1 MANLANTFTP
11 ESFDTFRQE
20 LICLWNGGNEMAS
33 DAIVKTLAGDV
44 RNVTV
49 YFSVCPGSEDTLS
62 KILVSLVDITA
73 RKKAENALI
82 KSETGLKEAQR
93 IGRLGSWE
101 LDITNNIL
109 TWSDE
114 IYRMFEIDPSEFG
127 ASYEAFINAIHPDDR
142 EKVDFAYVNSLKTHA
157 PYAIDHRLCFADGR
171 VKYVQEQCETF
182 YDGDSKPLRS
192 VGIVQD
198 ITERKLAEEAIRISE
213 AKYRIVADNTYD
225 WEFWL
230 DPEGQFLYTS
240 PSCEGITGYKPFDF
254 SADSDLIFRL
264 VHPEDRYR
272 FETHE
277 RASLGEHPEP
287 EQEFRIIRANGEQ
300 RWIGHVCGP
309 VYDERGK
316 FLGLRGSNR
325 DITERKLAEEEI
337 RKLNQ
342 ELEKRVV
349 ERTSQLELAN
359 KELEAFSYSVSHDL
373 RAPLRGIDGFSQVL
387 HDDYCDK
394 IDEKGRNYLQRIR
407 LASQRMSQLI
417 DDMLNLSRISRSEMN
432 IRRVNLSS
440 LAQDI
445 INELRESQPERN
457 VEFLIQ
463 EGITVLGD
471 ERLLRIVLENL
482 LGNAWKFTSKH
493 QKARIEFGLQK
504 MEDKPVYFIRDD
516 GAGFDM
522 SYAQKLFGAFQRLH
536 TTEEFSGTGIGLA
549 TVQRIIRRHG
559 GKVWAEGEIEKGTTI
574 YFTIP

>member
-1 MANLANTFTP
+1 
-11 ESFDTFRQE
+11 
-20 LICLWNGGNEMAS
+20 MAS

-109 TWSDE
+109 IWSDE
-114 IYRMFEIDPSEFG
+114 IYRMFEIDRNEFG

-142 EKVDFAYVNSLKTHA
+142 EKVDFAYNSSLKTHT
-157 PYAIDHRLCFADGR
+157 PYAIDHRLCLADGR

-264 VHPEDRYR
+264 VHPEDRLR

-342 ELEKRVV
+342 ELEKRVI

-373 RAPLRGIDGFSQVL
+373 RAPLRGIDGFSQAL
-387 HDDYCDK
+387 LDEYLDK
-394 IDEKGRNYLQRIR
+394 FDEQGRNYLQRIR
-407 LASQRMSQLI
+407 LASQRMAQLI
-417 DDMLNLSRISRSEMN
+417 DDMLKLSRIIRIEVN
-432 IRRVNLSS
+432 IKPVNLSN
-440 LAQDI
+440 LTLQVAKELND
-445 INELRESQPERN
+445 NEPGRN
-457 VEFLIQ
+457 IEFTIQ
-463 EGITVLGD
+463 EGIIANAD
-471 ERLLRIVLENL
+471 ERLLQIVMENL
-482 LGNAWKFTSKH
+482 IGNAWKYTSKH
-493 QKARIEFGLQK
+493 TTARIEFGKRQQD
-504 MEDKPVYFIRDD
+504 DKTVYFVKDD

-522 SYAQKLFGAFQRLH
+522 NYAQKLFSPFQRLH
-536 TTEEFSGTGIGLA
+536 SADEFPGTGIGLA
-549 TVQRIIRRHG
+549 TVQRIINKHG
-559 GKVWAEGEIEKGTTI
+559 GMVWAEGEIGKGATF
-574 YFTIP
+574 YFTLLKPTQQ